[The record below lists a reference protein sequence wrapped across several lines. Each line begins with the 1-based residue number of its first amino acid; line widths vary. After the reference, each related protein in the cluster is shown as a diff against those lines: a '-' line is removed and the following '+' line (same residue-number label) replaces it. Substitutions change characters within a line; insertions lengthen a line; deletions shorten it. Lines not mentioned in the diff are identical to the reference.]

1 MRPAWR
7 LSIRNLSERRSRTA
21 LLAAT
26 VALSA
31 ALIAAVT
38 CAMASVHKGIQRR
51 VEATVG
57 AADLRISHVGK
68 RPFSAEL
75 LEKVDS
81 WPEVALAVG
90 RGQDAIPLRN
100 LRTGKDSSTIGYGL
114 MLDREFK
121 LRPHSLREGR
131 TIERDGEVALDPLSV
146 EELDAQVG
154 DELEVVRFGTPV
166 KLKVVGIVDQAA
178 MGGIA
183 RPESFV
189 TLSQLGEIQD
199 VRGKLREIDIVL
211 KEGVDAD
218 AVAEAHAKE
227 MPKGVVLSPTAKIT
241 SGLDKNLQ
249 GSQIGMV
256 IAATLSF
263 LAAAFIIMTGMT
275 TDMTER
281 QRELAIIRCIGGTRL
296 QLAEAQ
302 LVAGGLIG
310 AMGAMVGVPLG
321 VLGAWGMVSMF
332 PAQLPAGFA
341 LSWLGVALAVV
352 GSVISGIVGA
362 SWPAIRAM
370 RTSPL
375 EALRVRSRRPRA
387 AGILLCLVLGLI
399 GAAVHISIISL
410 VRDPALVFWGD
421 ITVGVPSMFL
431 GYFLLAVPITWAV
444 VRVAG
449 PVLSRALRLPG
460 NLLSRTVNATPYRH
474 GFTAAAMMVGLALLI
489 AIWTNGR
496 GVLRDWL
503 GSLAFPDAFVYGRSM
518 TEKTQERIERI
529 PGVRDTVAITLQ
541 SLAPEN
547 VFGIPGL
554 SRYQTTFIAFE
565 PEPFFKMTNLKWDE
579 GDPQTAME
587 KLQRGGAVLVAR
599 EYKLTRGLGVG
610 DTIELAYNGKTYPF
624 EIVGV
629 VNSPGLDIVNKF
641 FDIGEEY
648 LQQAVS
654 SVFGSRKDLIEKFG
668 NDAINLIQIDIDP
681 EADDKEVVKE
691 ARRIPGVINAGSGRE
706 IKAEIAT
713 FLNVSLFIFSI
724 IAVGAMLV
732 ACFGVANLII
742 AGIQQRQFEF
752 GVLRAIGAQ
761 RETVARLVLAEAIV
775 IALVACILGTIMG
788 IQGSWAGQRMYQMLL
803 GLDLTLRLPWGAIAA
818 GWVILAAI
826 TLAASWPAI
835 WRLAQR
841 EPRELLGA
849 MKG

>member
-21 LLAAT
+21 LLVAT

-57 AADLRISHVGK
+57 AADLRITHVGK
-68 RPFSAEL
+68 RPFDAAL
-75 LEKVDS
+75 LEKVDA
-81 WPEVALAVG
+81 WPGVSLAVG

-100 LRTGKDSSTIGYGL
+100 PRTGEDASTIGYGL
-114 MLDREFK
+114 MLDREFR
-121 LRPHSLREGR
+121 LRPHSVREGR
-131 TIERDGEVALDPLSV
+131 TVEREGEVAIDPLAA
-146 EELDAQVG
+146 EELGAQVG
-154 DELEVVRFGTPV
+154 DELEVVRFGEPV
-166 KLKVVGIVDQAA
+166 TLTVVGIVDQAA
-178 MGGIA
+178 IGGMA
-183 RPESFV
+183 RAESFV
-189 TLSQLGEIQD
+189 TLEQLGKIQD

-211 KEGVDAD
+211 EKGVDAE
-218 AVAEAHAKE
+218 AVAEAHGGE
-227 MPKGVVLSPTAKIT
+227 MPRGLILNPTAKIT

-249 GSQIGMV
+249 GSQIGMM

-263 LAAAFIIMTGMT
+263 LAAAFIIMTGLT

-281 QRELAIIRCIGGTRL
+281 QRELAIIRCIGGRRV

-302 LVAGGLIG
+302 VVSGALIG
-310 AMGAMVGVPLG
+310 ALGAAVGVPLG
-321 VLGAWGMVSMF
+321 VLGAWAMVSVF
-332 PAQLPAGFA
+332 PDQLPAGFA
-341 LSWLGVALAVV
+341 MSWLGLVLSVGGAVV
-352 GSVISGIVGA
+352 SGIVGA
-362 SWPAIRAM
+362 SWPAVRAM

-375 EALRVRSRRPRA
+375 EALGVRARHPRA
-387 AGILLCLVLGLI
+387 AGIAACLFFGLI

-410 VRDPALVFWGD
+410 ARDRTLLFWGD

-431 GYFLLAVPITWAV
+431 GYFLLAVPVTWGV
-444 VRVAG
+444 VRLAG

-460 NLLSRTVNATPYRH
+460 NLLARTVNATPYRH

-503 GSLAFPDAFVYGRSM
+503 GSLTFPDAFVYGRSM
-518 TEKTQERIERI
+518 TEQTQRKIEAI
-529 PGVRDTVAITLQ
+529 PGVRGTVAITLQ

-547 VFGIPGL
+547 IFGIPGL

-565 PEPFFKMTNLKWDE
+565 PGPFFRMTNLVWDE
-579 GDPQTAME
+579 GDPQTALE
-587 KLQRGGAVLVAR
+587 KLERGGAVLVAR
-599 EYKLTRGLGVG
+599 EYKLTQGMGVG
-610 DTIELAYNGKTYPF
+610 DTIELAYEGKTYPF

-654 SVFGSRKDLIEKFG
+654 SVFGSRRDLIEKFG
-668 NDAINLIQIDIDP
+668 NDAVNLIQIDIDP
-681 EADDKEVVKE
+681 AADDKAVVKE

-706 IKAEIAT
+706 IKGEITT

-761 RETVARLVLAEAIV
+761 RETVARLVLGEAII
-775 IALVACILGTIMG
+775 IALVACILGTVMG
-788 IQGSWAGQRMYQMLL
+788 VQGSWAGQEMYKVLL
-803 GLDLTLRLPWGAIAA
+803 GLDLTLRLPWGAIVA
-818 GWVILAAI
+818 GWAILAAI

>member
-21 LLAAT
+21 LLVAT

-38 CAMASVHKGIQRR
+38 CAMASAHKAIRR
-51 VEATVG
+51 RIDATVG
-57 AADLRISHVGK
+57 AADLRIAHVGK
-68 RPFSAEL
+68 RPFDQQILHVAE
-75 LEKVDS
+75 S

-100 LRTGKDSSTIGYGL
+100 PRTGQEVPTIGYGL

-131 TIERDGEVALDPLSV
+131 TIEREGEIALDPHSASQL
-146 EELDAQVG
+146 EAQIG
-154 DELEVVRFGTPV
+154 DRLEVVRFGTPV
-166 KLKVVGIVDQAA
+166 TLEVVGIVDQAA
-178 MGGIA
+178 VGGIA
-183 RPESFV
+183 RAESFV
-189 TLSQLGEIQD
+189 TLEQLAEIQD
-199 VRGKLREIDIVL
+199 VRGKLREVDIVL
-211 KEGVDAD
+211 KPGAD
-218 AVAEAHAKE
+218 PQAVAEAHAAE
-227 MPKGVVLSPTAKIT
+227 MPRGLVLSPTAKIT

-263 LAAAFIIMTGMT
+263 LAAAFIIMTGLT

-281 QRELAIIRCIGGTRL
+281 QRELAILRCIGGTRA

-302 LVAGGLIG
+302 VVAGGVVGIL
-310 AMGAMVGVPLG
+310 GAMVGVPLG
-321 VLGAWGMVSMF
+321 VGGAWVLVSLLRD
-332 PAQLPAGFA
+332 QLPAGFA
-341 LSWLGVALAVV
+341 VSWLGVALAVGGAV
-352 GSVISGIVGA
+352 LSGIIGA
-362 SWPAIRAM
+362 SWPAVRAM

-375 EALRVRSRRPRA
+375 EAMRVRARHPRPR
-387 AGILLCLVLGLI
+387 GIVLCLVFGLL
-399 GAAVHISIISL
+399 GAAIHIAIISL
-410 VRDPALVFWGD
+410 LRDRTLVFWGD
-421 ITVGVPSMFL
+421 IVVGVPSMFA
-431 GYFLLAVPITWAV
+431 GYFLLAVPATLAV
-444 VRVAG
+444 VALVG
-449 PVLSRALRLPG
+449 PLIGRALRLPG
-460 NLLSRTVNATPYRH
+460 NLLGRTVLATPYRH

-496 GVLRDWL
+496 SVLRDWL
-503 GSLAFPDAFVYGRSM
+503 QSLTFPDAFVYGRSM
-518 TEKTQERIERI
+518 SEQTQERIEQI
-529 PGVRDTVAITLQ
+529 PGVRGTVAITLQ

-565 PEPFFKMTNLKWDE
+565 PEPFFRMTTLKWEE
-579 GDPQTAME
+579 GDPKTALE
-587 KLQRGGAVLVAR
+587 KLQRGGAVLVAK
-599 EYKLTRGLGVG
+599 EFKLTRGMGVG
-610 DTIELAYNGKTYPF
+610 DTIDLEYQGQNYQF

-654 SVFGSRKDLIEKFG
+654 AVFGSRRDLIEKFG
-668 NDAINLIQIDIDP
+668 NDAVNLIQIDIDP
-681 EADDKEVVKE
+681 AADDEAVVKA
-691 ARRIPGVINAGSGRE
+691 ARRIPGVITAGSGRE
-706 IKAEIAT
+706 IKGEITT
-713 FLNVSLFIFSI
+713 FLGATLLIFSVV
-724 IAVGAMLV
+724 AVGAMLV
-732 ACFGVANLII
+732 ACFGVANLIV

-761 RETVARLVLAEAIV
+761 RETVARLVLGEAII
-775 IALVACILGTIMG
+775 IAIVACLLGTIMG
-788 IQGSWAGQRMYQMLL
+788 VQGSWAGQRQYQNLL
-803 GLDLTLRLPWGAIAA
+803 GLDLTLKLPWGAIAA

-826 TLAASWPAI
+826 TLAAAWPAI